1 MDASLRRTALPGAFL
16 LASLVVGGT
25 AAPAHA
31 QTDWNMVAESIGE
44 AGYYVDSGA
53 KYFKS
58 DQQLDLLRG
67 AQDRSTPVF
76 IAVMPASTRPGDA
89 IAKLKSLMN
98 RKGTYVVL
106 AGDRLQASS
115 TALPQQTVLRAYRSA
130 TGTNKGRPDGAL
142 VAFVRQLDEKKVG
155 AQVSGRPKAPKP
167 SAGASSAAG
176 PEAGGPLPGSVPDVA
191 KPAAKDDG
199 PGVLPIALAGVAG
212 VAVVG
217 GVAFFV
223 LRKRR
228 RPAAEGPQAA
238 AGAPMGPAAGGPP
251 PGAPRPPQGPQQPPQ
266 G

>member
-1 MDASLRRTALPGAFL
+1 MDASLRRTALPGALL

-155 AQVSGRPKAPKP
+155 AQISGRPKTAKP
-167 SAGASSAAG
+167 STGASSAAD
-176 PEAGGPLPGSVPDVA
+176 PEAGGPLPGSVPDVP
-191 KPAAKDDG
+191 KAAKKDEG

-238 AGAPMGPAAGGPP
+238 GAPTGPAGGPP
-251 PGAPRPPQGPQQPPQ
+251 PGAPQPPPQGPQGPPQ